1 MAATLAL
8 SLRLAWRELRAGIRG
23 FRVFLACL
31 AIGVGAIA
39 AVGSIAGAIEDG
51 LADQARVMLG
61 GDVDLRLSMRPAADA
76 ERAYLAAAGRLS
88 TTVEMHA
95 MAQSGP
101 QATPALV
108 HLKAIDGAYPLFG
121 AVELKPEMPLATAL
135 AVRDGIPGAVA
146 EASLMG
152 RLGVTLGDTLRVGD
166 ATFELR
172 ATLVSEPDRLAI
184 GVGFGPRLMIGSSAL
199 DATGLVQPG
208 SLVRYHYRLAL
219 APGTD
224 VGRWVEA
231 LGRDLPHAGWRARDT
246 REPQPRLDRWLRHL
260 TTLLSLVGLATLLI
274 GGLGVGGATR
284 AYLEAKTETI
294 ATLKCLGAS
303 RRTIVG
309 VYLAEV
315 LGLAAAGIALGLV
328 FGALA
333 PILAGQLIGA
343 FLPIELALA
352 VHPAP
357 LGRAALLGL
366 LATLVFAVWPLARAG
381 EVPAASLFR
390 DLVAPERS
398 RPSRGV
404 LALIAGLAL
413 ALAGLAIASV
423 DDHGF
428 AVWFVLGVGFAL
440 VVLRAAAS
448 GLTRLAGA
456 VPRPRRPRLRL
467 ALANLHRPGATTAN
481 VVVAL
486 GMGVTLLVAV
496 ALVAGN
502 ITRMIDRRLAEDA
515 PAFFF
520 LDIQPDQAAA
530 FDATVAAI
538 AGDGRVRRVPHL
550 RGRITRIDGV
560 AVEDAEI
567 HPSAAWAT
575 SSDRGVTYAAAQPP
589 GSRIVE
595 GDWWPADYAGPPLI
609 SFDARLAGGLG
620 VTVGDTLTI
629 NVLGRDITAEIANT
643 RVIDWSTLGINF
655 AIVFAPGALEGAP
668 QTYLATVHA
677 APADED
683 ALARAVVERF
693 PNVSVV
699 GLRELLDGV
708 RRVIGQLGAAARA
721 VAAVTLA
728 TSVLVVAGAVAAGQ
742 RRRVYDAV
750 VLKVLGATRGDVA
763 KVYLAEFA
771 LVGVT
776 AGLLAAGLG
785 TLAGYLV
792 VTRVLHAEWHFLPG
806 AVALNATLCLVLAL
820 VIGFAGTWSALGRS
834 TAAVL
839 RHA

>member
-1 MAATLAL
+1 MAATLGL
-8 SLRLAWRELRAGIRG
+8 SLRLAWRELRAGVRG

-39 AVGSIAGAIEDG
+39 AVGAIAESVKAG
-51 LADQARVMLG
+51 LAGQARVMLG

-101 QATPALV
+101 RATPALV

-121 AVELKPEMPLATAL
+121 AVELEPAMPLETAL
-135 AVRDGIPGAVA
+135 EVRDGIPGAVA
-146 EASLMG
+146 EAGLLG
-152 RLGVTLGDTLRVGD
+152 RLGVTLGDSLRVGD

-231 LGRDLPHAGWRARDT
+231 LGRDLPQAGWRARDT
-246 REPQPRLDRWLRHL
+246 REPQPRLDRWLRRL
-260 TTLLSLVGLATLLI
+260 TTLLTLVGLATLLI

-284 AYLEAKTETI
+284 AYLDAKTETI

-303 RRTIVG
+303 RRTILG

-328 FGALA
+328 FGVLA
-333 PILAGQLIGA
+333 PILAGRLIGA

-352 VHPAP
+352 VHPAS
-357 LGRAALLGL
+357 LGRAALFGL

-390 DLVAPERS
+390 DLVAPERT
-398 RPSRGV
+398 RPPTGV
-404 LALIAGLAL
+404 PSLIAGLAL
-413 ALAGLAIASV
+413 ALAGLAIVSV
-423 DDHGF
+423 DDRGF
-428 AVWFVLGVGFAL
+428 AVWFILGTGFAL

-448 GLTRLAGA
+448 GLARLAGA

-496 ALVAGN
+496 ALVADN
-502 ITRMIDRRLAEDA
+502 ITRMIDQRLAEGT

-560 AVEDAEI
+560 AVEDAAI

-575 SSDRGVTYAAAQPP
+575 SSDRGLTYAATAPP
-589 GSRIVE
+589 GSRLVE
-595 GDWWPADYAGPPLI
+595 GEWWPADYDGPPLI

-629 NVLGRDITAEIANT
+629 NVLGRDVTAEIANL

-655 AIVFAPGALEGAP
+655 AIVFAPGSLEGAP
-668 QTYLATVHA
+668 QTFLATVHA

-683 ALARAVVERF
+683 ALARAVAERF
-693 PNVSVV
+693 PNVSAV

-728 TSVLVVAGAVAAGQ
+728 TSVLVVAGAIAAGQ

-763 KVYLAEFA
+763 KAYLAEFA

-792 VTRVLHAEWHFLPG
+792 VTRVLHADWHFLPG

-820 VIGFAGTWSALGRS
+820 VIGFAGTWRALGRN